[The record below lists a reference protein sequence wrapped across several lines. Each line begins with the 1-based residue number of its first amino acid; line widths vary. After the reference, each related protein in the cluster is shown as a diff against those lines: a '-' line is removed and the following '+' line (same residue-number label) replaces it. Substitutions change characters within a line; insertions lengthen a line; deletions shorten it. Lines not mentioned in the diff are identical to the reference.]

1 MIDIEIEDPAWS
13 VALPN
18 AEQLALEAA
27 EAATAEGGLTIL
39 LTDDAAVAELNQRF
53 RDKAGPTNVRSSPAP
68 ANPENHLGDI
78 ALAYGVCARE
88 AAEQGKPLAHHLQH
102 LVAHGVLHLVGYDH
116 ETDAE
121 AEQMEGLE
129 RVILAGLGVPDPYA
143 AEQGDHGYL
152 RRRFQAARTRPA
164 EPGRSGL
171 PPPTA
176 RQGRRGPGRPVRQR
190 RRRRPGGAGRRL
202 P

>member
-13 VALPN
+13 AALPN

-27 EAATAEGGLTIL
+27 EAATAEGGLAIL

-53 RDKAGPTNVRSSPAP
+53 RDKAGPTNVLSFPAP

-116 ETDAE
+116 QTETE
-121 AEQMEGLE
+121 AEEMETLE
-129 RVILAGLGVPDPYA
+129 RRILAGLDVPDPYA
-143 AEQGDHGYL
+143 
-152 RRRFQAARTRPA
+152 
-164 EPGRSGL
+164 
-171 PPPTA
+171 
-176 RQGRRGPGRPVRQR
+176 
-190 RRRRPGGAGRRL
+190 
-202 P
+202 

>member
-1 MIDIEIEDPAWS
+1 MIDIEIEDEAWI
-13 VALPN
+13 AAAPG
-18 AEQLALEAA
+18 AELLVEEAA
-27 EAATAEGGLTIL
+27 AAALTQIDFDGGAVTIL
-39 LTDDAAVAELNQRF
+39 LTDDEAVRDLNSRF
-53 RDKAGPTNVRSSPAP
+53 RGKDYATNVLSFPAP
-68 ANPENHLGDI
+68 RNPEGHLGDI

-143 AEQGDHGYL
+143 AEQGDHD
-152 RRRFQAARTRPA
+152 
-164 EPGRSGL
+164 
-171 PPPTA
+171 
-176 RQGRRGPGRPVRQR
+176 
-190 RRRRPGGAGRRL
+190 
-202 P
+202 